1 MSQDLFVDHLLESN
15 EGYFVD
21 VGLYEPKFINNTYLL
36 EKKGFTGLLFDIDQY
51 WIDLSKKHRAATS
64 KAIQV
69 DLLKKNF
76 NELLLEENAPKIID
90 YIDLDIDEGTVKV
103 LKDID
108 YTNFSF
114 KVLTVEHDYYAHGD
128 ESRSEIR
135 NFLDSKGYQLV
146 CGDVGNNSG
155 PQEDW
160 YVNPSYVEK
169 DKWEPLLCNDVKHT
183 EIRKLMGIEDE
194 RLNWGPENYREWHDD
209 PIWHLT

>member
-1 MSQDLFVDHLLESN
+1 M
-15 EGYFVD
+15 
-21 VGLYEPKFINNTYLL
+21 
-36 EKKGFTGLLFDIDQY
+36 
-51 WIDLSKKHRAATS
+51 
-64 KAIQV
+64 
-69 DLLKKNF
+69 
-76 NELLLEENAPKIID
+76 
-90 YIDLDIDEGTVKV
+90 
-103 LKDID
+103 
-108 YTNFSF
+108 
-114 KVLTVEHDYYAHGD
+114 
-128 ESRSEIR
+128 
-135 NFLDSKGYQLV
+135 V